1 MRDPASLPPP
11 RPARA
16 ARARARPVAV
26 ILDMDGLMLD
36 TEPLAARA
44 WTDAAALIGVEFD
57 HAVTALLI
65 GRNFPDCTA
74 LIRAHHGDG
83 YPVDALMRAW
93 HGAYDAIVERE
104 GIALKPGLTDL
115 LAWLEAASI
124 PKAVATSTRRS
135 RAQAK
140 LVHTGL
146 FERFAALVG
155 GDEIA
160 RGKPAPDIYVEAAAR
175 LGVAPQDCVALEDS
189 EPGIRAALAAGMMPI
204 MVPDLAPPSP
214 ALLAHAPLV
223 LASLFEVRAHL
234 AALPLP
240 ARVR

>member
-1 MRDPASLPPP
+1 MPGPASPAMPP
-11 RPARA
+11 RAPRG
-16 ARARARPVAV
+16 RTRPIAV
-26 ILDMDGLMLD
+26 IFDMDGLMLD

-44 WTDAAALIGVEFD
+44 WTDAAALLGIEFD
-57 HAVTALLI
+57 HAVTPRLV
-65 GRNFPDCTA
+65 GRSFPDCTA

-83 YPVDALMRAW
+83 YPVDELMRAW
-93 HGAYDAIVERE
+93 HRAYDAIVERE
-104 GIALKPGLTDL
+104 GIVLKRGLVEL
-115 LAWLEAASI
+115 LAWLEGENI

-140 LVHTGL
+140 LVHTRL
-146 FERFAALVG
+146 LERFAALVG

-160 RGKPAPDIYVEAAAR
+160 RGKPAPDIFVEAAAR
-175 LGVAPQDCVALEDS
+175 LGSAPEDCVVLEDS

-223 LASLFEVRAHL
+223 LASLVDVQAHF
-234 AALPLP
+234 AALPLS